1 MQGVNR
7 YTSVRG
13 SDGNNYYLVEVIGLI
28 LKNVRET
35 IEGIFAATGGAHRV
49 EDFDW
54 IITVPAL
61 WGERARDMMRE
72 AAYAV
77 SIFVI

>member
-7 YTSVRG
+7 TTSVRG
-13 SDGNNYYLVEVIGLI
+13 SDGNDYYLVEVIGLV
-28 LKNVRET
+28 LKNVREI
-35 IEGIFAATGGAHRV
+35 IEHIFEATGGVYRV
-49 EDFDW
+49 EDFSW
-54 IITVPAL
+54 IVTVPAL

-77 SIFVI
+77 SKEQH